1 MKMFCIRAGTALIAR
16 FDATVAYLADAL
28 QALGDPDNEDE
39 RRLKACLIMA
49 NPTQAVE
56 LLHAYADHRAQ
67 KHGTHSGS
75 GAGAGRGDDGDAGGG
90 QDQPLPLHD
99 DEPVGEGDV
108 HPSQNDA
115 DDPDDPQ
122 SEPAPGRCP
131 SCGGPGGLAGDP
143 SAFLKPR
150 PFRPGDIGPDSGTGR
165 WSYDPTRLLPTITCY
180 LHVSQDAIIRDRHGV
195 ARWEDE
201 GPVTHQF
208 VRENLAPY
216 QRFIIKP
223 VIDLAHQAPV
233 DAYEIPDRH
242 REAVRLLTPADSYPF
257 SPTPTE
263 PAPDRTSTQVDHTI
277 AYLPQHQG
285 GRPGQSRLGNYGP
298 MSRFHHMIKTFGP
311 LEVRQPFPGIYIW
324 KNQYNQFFLVDHTG
338 TRRITRAERRSR
350 SSGHVGIQVHLDRDP
365 IDYRYTHTA

>member
-1 MKMFCIRAGTALIAR
+1 MEAAGFVDAEVVQAADGRRSRADFQHLVAGKVVAADPETAARREAEARDRRFARASRSSEHGMKMFCIRAGTALITR

-115 DDPDDPQ
+115 DDPDDPE

-131 SCGGPGGLAGDP
+131 SCGGPGWPVTRRRSSSRGRSGPATSAPTAGP
-143 SAFLKPR
+143 AGGATT
-150 PFRPGDIGPDSGTGR
+150 RPGRYPRSPATCTSPRTRSSGTGTGSPAGR
-165 WSYDPTRLLPTITCY
+165 TR
-180 LHVSQDAIIRDRHGV
+180 
-195 ARWEDE
+195 AR
-201 GPVTHQF
+201 
-208 VRENLAPY
+208 
-216 QRFIIKP
+216 
-223 VIDLAHQAPV
+223 
-233 DAYEIPDRH
+233 
-242 REAVRLLTPADSYPF
+242 
-257 SPTPTE
+257 SPTSSSG
-263 PAPDRTSTQVDHTI
+263 RTSPPTN
-277 AYLPQHQG
+277 G
-285 GRPGQSRLGNYGP
+285 S
-298 MSRFHHMIKTFGP
+298 
-311 LEVRQPFPGIYIW
+311 
-324 KNQYNQFFLVDHTG
+324 
-338 TRRITRAERRSR
+338 
-350 SSGHVGIQVHLDRDP
+350 
-365 IDYRYTHTA
+365 